1 MAYGVQLFDA
11 KGNEL
16 VGRFNPTFVAAVIT
30 SPASGSKAYP
40 VVEGKTLV
48 ADPQNIFTP
57 GGTKGQTPA
66 TATVVNGTVTWSN
79 ASVNQPIL
87 VMYK

>member
-30 SPASGSKAYP
+30 SPASGTKAYP
-40 VVEGKTLV
+40 VVEGKLWSRTRKTYS
-48 ADPQNIFTP
+48 PQAVQKARLRQRRP
-57 GGTKGQTPA
+57 LPMA
-66 TATVVNGTVTWSN
+66 RLPV
-79 ASVNQPIL
+79 
-87 VMYK
+87 

>member
-30 SPASGSKAYP
+30 SPASGTKAYP
-40 VVEGKTLV
+40 VV
-48 ADPQNIFTP
+48 
-57 GGTKGQTPA
+57 
-66 TATVVNGTVTWSN
+66 
-79 ASVNQPIL
+79 
-87 VMYK
+87 